1 MTGEIFDK
9 IEKLRLVPVVKIDC
23 IEDALPLAEAL
34 CQGGLPVAEI
44 TFRTEAAE
52 EAIRRIRNSFPEML
66 VGAGT
71 VVNKEQAER
80 ALQAGAQFLVSPGTS
95 TEVLAYAKQRN
106 VAISIRIAV
115 KDS

>member
-34 CQGGLPVAEI
+34 CKGGLPVAEI

-52 EAIRRIRNSFPEML
+52 EAIRRIPEKL
-66 VGAGT
+66 SGNARRSRHCG
-71 VVNKEQAER
+71 K
-80 ALQAGAQFLVSPGTS
+80 
-95 TEVLAYAKQRN
+95 
-106 VAISIRIAV
+106 
-115 KDS
+115 

>member
-44 TFRTEAAE
+44 TFRENCIAA
-52 EAIRRIRNSFPEML
+52 RSL
-66 VGAGT
+66 Q
-71 VVNKEQAER
+71 EQLR
-80 ALQAGAQFLVSPGTS
+80 SGL
-95 TEVLAYAKQRN
+95 
-106 VAISIRIAV
+106 
-115 KDS
+115 